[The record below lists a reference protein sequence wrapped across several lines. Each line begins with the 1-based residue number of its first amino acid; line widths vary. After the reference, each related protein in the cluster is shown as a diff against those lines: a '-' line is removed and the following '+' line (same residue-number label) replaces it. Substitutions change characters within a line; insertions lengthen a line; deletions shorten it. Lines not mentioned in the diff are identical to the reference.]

1 MVTKL
6 DESVGRVVEALKNKG
21 MLNNSIIIFLT
32 DNGGAT
38 HGFNG
43 NIASNYPLRGVS
55 LVLISY

>member
-6 DESVGRVVEALKNKG
+6 DESVGRVVEALKNND
-21 MLNNSIIIFLT
+21 MLDNSIILFLT

-43 NIASNYPLRGVS
+43 NVASNYPLRGVS
-55 LVLISY
+55 SIAYS